1 MQTPTTPSTGSV
13 PVSTAGTAT
22 ASPLPSGTATI
33 PSIPPALLQS
43 LQNGGSIAAQVTA
56 RPEPGQLTL
65 TTQSGQSLTVQ
76 STLALPTGTS
86 LAVALQSLGTPTTLT
101 LQPQAGNP
109 SAAAGGQQQS
119 ATSQAGTAPAQ
130 AVSQPAVVTNLTL
143 GSVLTG
149 TIVSPAANSPST
161 TQIPAGTTGQT
172 PGSGVTPN
180 AGSSGPSA
188 TPTALP
194 NGTIIQVRVLGIAA
208 QGQAMT
214 GSPTATSFTGV
225 VTGQSNSGGTLVQ
238 SPAGTVSISLPNS
251 PPAGTQL
258 MLDMVGTPRLP
269 APGLISTDQG
279 GARFQALQDAITLLR
294 TSDPAAAQRLTQSL
308 IPQPNGQLGLAVA
321 FLAGTLR
328 QGGAD
333 KWLGS
338 DIARS
343 LKAAD
348 SAKTGT
354 LSRLDRDM
362 AQSQGRAS
370 DSAGQEWRVSPLPF
384 MSNGQVEQIRLY
396 IRDRPDKDGDEG
408 GKGDGKQPKR
418 FVIEADFSRLGP
430 IQLDGLAREGQ
441 VDLMVRTQRPLPPEG
456 REDIRNLFAD
466 TITALGLTGR
476 VDFMVTPKFDLVPD
490 RDSHG
495 TGAEGLT
502 V

>member
-1 MQTPTTPSTGSV
+1 MQTPTTPPAGSV
-13 PVSTAGTAT
+13 PVSTAGAASAT
-22 ASPLPSGTATI
+22 PLPSGTATI

-65 TTQSGQSLTVQ
+65 TTQSGQTLTVQ
-76 STLALPTGTS
+76 SSLALPTGTS
-86 LAVALQSLGTPTTLT
+86 LAMALQSLGTPATLT
-101 LQPQAGNP
+101 LQPQSG
-109 SAAAGGQQQS
+109 SATATAGGQQQT

-130 AVSQPAVVTNLTL
+130 TVPQPAVVTSLTQ

-149 TIVSPAANSPST
+149 TIVPSSISGQST
-161 TQIPAGTTGQT
+161 VQATATSGQT
-172 PGSGVTPN
+172 PGPAPAPQGAPAPVTP
-180 AGSSGPSA
+180 
-188 TPTALP
+188 ALP
-194 NGTIIQVRVLGIAA
+194 NGTVVQLRVLGIAP
-208 QGQAMT
+208 QGQALT
-214 GSPTATSFTGV
+214 GTATTTSFTGT
-225 VTGQSNSGGTLVQ
+225 VTGQSSGGTTLVQ

-251 PPAGTQL
+251 PPGGTQL
-258 MLDMVGTPRLP
+258 MLDMVGAPRLP
-269 APGLISTDQG
+269 APGLASIDQG
-279 GARFQALQDAITLLR
+279 GMRFQALQDAITLLR
-294 TSDPAAAQRLTQSL
+294 STDPTAAQRLTQSL

-321 FLAGTLR
+321 FLANTLR

-348 SAKTGT
+348 SGKSGT
-354 LSRLDRDM
+354 LSRLDRNM

-370 DSAGQEWRVSPLPF
+370 DSAGQDWRVSTLPF

-396 IRDRPDKDGDEG
+396 IRDRPDKDSDEG
-408 GKGDGKQPKR
+408 NTGDGKQPKR

-456 REDIRNLFAD
+456 REDIRDLFAD

-495 TGAEGLT
+495 TGAGGLT